1 MLTSYQMDTE
11 AHLEQTQEQTPGGK
25 KRPSDL
31 NPLGT
36 LYIVLGTIRAKN
48 KKNRLG
54 NKAFLAK

>member
-1 MLTSYQMDTE
+1 MDTE

-54 NKAFLAK
+54 NKAFVA